1 MIKKIQLKY
10 VVNKL
15 VAPMAVVA
23 KDAKQESAVA
33 PVAKMVV
40 AMTLITAATLDPSK
54 VSCCLPPLIILL

>member
-1 MIKKIQLKY
+1 
-10 VVNKL
+10 
-15 VAPMAVVA
+15 MAVVA

-40 AMTLITAATLDPSK
+40 AMTLITAARLDPSK